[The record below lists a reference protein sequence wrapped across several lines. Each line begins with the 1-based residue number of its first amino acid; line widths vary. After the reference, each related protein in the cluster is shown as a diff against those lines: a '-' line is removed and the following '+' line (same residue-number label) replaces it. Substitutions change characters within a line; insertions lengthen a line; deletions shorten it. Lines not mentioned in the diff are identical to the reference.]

1 MKKRNIEE
9 EVQIL
14 DTLVR
19 ENDQIPS
26 KVRNNILKQV
36 EVVRKCT
43 RPRRSNK
50 GRNQN
55 LNSGLLIPVIVSEE
69 MAKFANWDK
78 DELHSR
84 IDITKIICSYIAKN
98 NLQKPTNRKT
108 ILPDQALKD
117 LLRWDAESEKIP
129 VSAMSSDSSDS
140 SHVFSIVKIPSS
152 GLEKPS
158 YYNNSELLNEGGE
171 SIALIKT
178 FECLDN
184 GNYKFVLDKDVVI
197 NTDEKYVIHIPLTYP
212 KIQTKIGIHLTKTNK
227 EPKTKEPKSKE
238 PKSKE
243 PKTKDSK
250 TNKEKKEKNSKA
262 K

>member
-1 MKKRNIEE
+1 MK
-9 EVQIL
+9 
-14 DTLVR
+14 
-19 ENDQIPS
+19 PS
-26 KVRNNILKQV
+26 LLP
-36 EVVRKCT
+36 VV
-43 RPRRSNK
+43 
-50 GRNQN
+50 NQ
-55 LNSGLLIPVIVSEE
+55 
-69 MAKFANWDK
+69 
-78 DELHSR
+78 
-84 IDITKIICSYIAKN
+84 
-98 NLQKPTNRKT
+98 
-108 ILPDQALKD
+108 
-117 LLRWDAESEKIP
+117 
-129 VSAMSSDSSDS
+129 AMSSDRSDS